1 MRMTDACENVALVL
15 LIISENNA
23 VGRISIPVSY
33 TKGELTVKE
42 LGDEF
47 SLKFNAKCIHDG
59 TRLEAFVSDFQ
70 LQKSLVNDES
80 LKDVFGRVESLFSN
94 IL

>member
-15 LIISENNA
+15 IIISENNA

-33 TKGELTVKE
+33 TKGELTAKE

-59 TRLEAFVSDFQ
+59 TRLEALVSDFQ

-80 LKDVFGRVESLFSN
+80 LKEVFGRVESLFSD